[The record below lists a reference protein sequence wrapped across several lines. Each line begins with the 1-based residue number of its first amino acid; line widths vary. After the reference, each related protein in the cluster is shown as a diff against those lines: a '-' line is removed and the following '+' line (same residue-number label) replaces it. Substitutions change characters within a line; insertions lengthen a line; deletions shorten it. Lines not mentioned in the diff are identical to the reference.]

1 MPIDRG
7 KSSNRR
13 AWARWALRW
22 GVPSAAIAL
31 GSVWVVQPDS
41 GVSAI
46 AVAGVALTAL
56 LVFVGTMPRRR
67 PPVEPRARRGAGGT
81 E

>member
-7 KSSNRR
+7 EGSNRR
-13 AWARWALRW
+13 RWARWALRW
-22 GVPSAAIAL
+22 GLPSAVVAL

-41 GVSAI
+41 GIGAI
-46 AVAGVALTAL
+46 AVTGVALTAL
-56 LVFVGTMPRRR
+56 LVFVDTMPRRR
-67 PPVEPRARRGAGGT
+67 PPVEPRARRGAGGI